1 MSTLS
6 TCCTTCT
13 FTQVLLHLVYLVRL
27 FPVLFFF
34 LCTFLLCCKEA
45 IIATT
50 HMHCHSVINILLL
63 CWNRQWPR
71 PVLLRTPEVTE
82 LNFPVWDPRT
92 NPSDRFH
99 LMPIIT
105 PAYPQQNSTFNVT
118 RSTLEVMLAEFKEGN
133 AETSLYSFGSV
144 WFLSYSFLVFSVQQ
158 YQ

>member
-1 MSTLS
+1 M
-6 TCCTTCT
+6 
-13 FTQVLLHLVYLVRL
+13 
-27 FPVLFFF
+27 
-34 LCTFLLCCKEA
+34 
-45 IIATT
+45 
-50 HMHCHSVINILLL
+50 
-63 CWNRQWPR
+63 
-71 PVLLRTPEVTE
+71 LLRTPEVTE

-144 WFLSYSFLVFSVQQ
+144 
-158 YQ
+158 